1 MVPIQVPFGLG
12 LYCSLKLSLFNGGG
26 IIKPPAILVIE
37 KDERIGTRVT
47 AALEGAGYMV
57 TRAAGALEGLDK
69 LYQTYPDVVIMDVRL
84 PDGSGVEACRDIRA
98 NNPNV
103 KVIMVNGEDAYLRI
117 RQASRLPMIIIG
129 SQEEAVELL
138 ELGAD
143 AFMEKP
149 PNLVELV
156 ARVGRLL
163 KRKARLSPKERT
175 MTYTIEN
182 DLHSESNGFSTLS
195 AIEFRLA
202 LCLIL
207 GKGRVINYSQLIEE
221 VWGDREVNEVI
232 LHAYMDSLKEKLQAF
247 FRGRIKI
254 TNYRGIGY
262 CLEEEDIESFFLY

>member
-1 MVPIQVPFGLG
+1 M
-12 LYCSLKLSLFNGGG
+12 SLFNGGG

-69 LYQTYPDVVIMDVRL
+69 LYQTYPDVVIMDSELAV
-84 PDGSGVEACRDIRA
+84 
-98 NNPNV
+98 
-103 KVIMVNGEDAYLRI
+103 VNGEDAYLRI